1 MSDQGR
7 VLVQIGERRR
17 PVVVSNVD
25 DLAQDRLIIEIRKVF
40 SDVISEDD
48 EFFLQYKDKE
58 WGDEFVDVVPGQRV
72 SNRSIIRAVLKEKV
86 WKIYNL

>member
-17 PVVVSNVD
+17 PVIVSSVD
-25 DLAQDRLIIEIRKVF
+25 DLAQDRLIVEIRKVF
-40 SDVISEDD
+40 SNVISEDD
-48 EFFLQYKDKE
+48 DFFLQYKDKE
-58 WGDEFVDVVPGQRV
+58 WGDEFVDIVSGQTV

-86 WKIYNL
+86 WMYI

>member
-17 PVVVSNVD
+17 PVIVSNVD
-25 DLAQDRLIIEIRKVF
+25 DLAQDRLMLEIRRVF

-48 EFFLQYKDKE
+48 DFFLQYKDKE
-58 WGDEFVDVVPGQRV
+58 WGDEFVDIVPGQTV
-72 SNRSIIRAVLKEKV
+72 SNKSIIRAVLKEKV
-86 WKIYNL
+86 C